1 VRRLR
6 GERKNLTFAVECRV
20 HRTYC
25 WSNGM
30 GCYCR
35 RQQISLIF
43 YSRPYVNPMVHN
55 EVLGSIV
62 MPYVKS
68 IEEGI
73 FQQDNARPHIARASL
88 AFLEE
93 EEIELLP

>member
-1 VRRLR
+1 
-6 GERKNLTFAVECRV
+6 
-20 HRTYC
+20 
-25 WSNGM
+25 
-30 GCYCR
+30 
-35 RQQISLIF
+35 
-43 YSRPYVNPMVHN
+43 MVHN

-62 MPYVKS
+62 VPYVKS

-73 FQQDNARPHIARASL
+73 FQQDNARSHIARASL